1 MLWSQRSLLSWGREF
16 NHWWLHCPSSGA
28 WSVVQRLWWKQVK
41 GKESSSWQQCFGGW
55 REEGPSPLSWGAGA
69 P

>member
-28 WSVVQRLWWKQVK
+28 WSGGSRWTTRRGFPATATARPRASSHPLDGTGGRLV
-41 GKESSSWQQCFGGW
+41 
-55 REEGPSPLSWGAGA
+55 
-69 P
+69 

>member
-1 MLWSQRSLLSWGREF
+1 MKGSLAGPDLTGI
-16 NHWWLHCPSSGA
+16 GA
-28 WSVVQRLWWKQVK
+28 WSVVQRLWWKRVK
-41 GKESSSWQQCFGGW
+41 GKESPSRQQCFGGW